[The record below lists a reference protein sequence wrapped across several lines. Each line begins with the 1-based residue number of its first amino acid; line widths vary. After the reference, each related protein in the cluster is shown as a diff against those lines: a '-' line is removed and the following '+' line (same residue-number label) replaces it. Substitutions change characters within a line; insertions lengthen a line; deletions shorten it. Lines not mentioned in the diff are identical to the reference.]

1 MSSTRH
7 VMLIRHAEEPDQAA
21 GILGVDEQGRPDDEA
36 LSVRGWQRA
45 GALARLFAPCNGL
58 GPKLL
63 APPQTVFAATD
74 AGKSC
79 RPLYTVL
86 PLARLLGLQ
95 VDTRFGSEGEVGPL
109 LDAVRAC
116 RGPVL
121 LCWRHQAMGG
131 IAQVLCG
138 GAPRTWDAARY
149 DLVWVFERQG
159 EAWRFTELPQRLL
172 HGDG

>member
-21 GILGVDEQGRPDDEA
+21 GILGVDEKGRPDGEA

-45 GALARLFAPCNGL
+45 GALARLFAPRG
-58 GPKLL
+58 GM
-63 APPQTVFAATD
+63 PPQPLARPASILAATD
-74 AGKSC
+74 AGKSH
-79 RPLYTVL
+79 RPLCTVL
-86 PLARLLGLQ
+86 PLARLLGLRI
-95 VDTRFGSEGEVGPL
+95 DTRFGSEGEVAPL
-109 LDAVRAC
+109 LDAVRASP
-116 RGPVL
+116 GPVL
-121 LCWRHQAMGG
+121 LCWRHQAMGD
-131 IAQVLCG
+131 IAQALCG

-159 EAWRFTELPQRLL
+159 EGWRFTELPQRLL

>member
-7 VMLIRHAEEPDQAA
+7 VMLIRHAEEPDQAP
-21 GILGVDEQGRPDDEA
+21 GILGVDEQGRPDAES

-45 GALARLFAPCNGL
+45 GALARLFAPCG
-58 GPKLL
+58 GQ
-63 APPQTVFAATD
+63 PPQPLARPASILAATD
-74 AGKSC
+74 AGKSH
-79 RPLYTVL
+79 RPLCTVL

-95 VDTRFGSEGEVGPL
+95 VDTRFGSEGEIAPL
-109 LDAVRAC
+109 LDAVRASP
-116 RGPVL
+116 GPVL
-121 LCWRHQAMGG
+121 LCWRHQALGG
-131 IAQVLCG
+131 IAQALCG

-159 EAWRFTELPQRLL
+159 EGWRFTELPQRLL